1 MITKDFGCVELKFPG
16 IIKAAKLARFL
27 QSLDPLN
34 CLGYG
39 SFIIR
44 SLEVNQTDERYKT
57 FDLGKLPPAA
67 DCNEAAD
74 YFAEMGGSDEQVYA
88 LIVLVID
95 WLNAE
100 AAKPLSEAE
109 KQASFFA
116 PRKAK

>member
-27 QSLDPLN
+27 QALDPLA

-39 SFIIR
+39 SYIIM
-44 SLEVNQTDERYKT
+44 SLDINQKDERYKP
-57 FDLGKLPPAA
+57 FDLSKLPPAS
-67 DCNEAAD
+67 DCNAAVAH
-74 YFAEMGGSDEQVYA
+74 FVEMGGDDEQVYA
-88 LIVLVID
+88 LVILVID

-116 PRKAK
+116 LRKAK